1 MKILIPIDGSE
12 NALRAVRQVLDN
24 RGWYR
29 EALEIHLVNVQLP
42 VASGAVR
49 MFIPQDQLR
58 EYYDDEGQKALQ
70 AAKDLL
76 QQSGVPFHCRV
87 GVGDPAPTIVHYC
100 TEQGCEL
107 IAMGTRG
114 LGALGNV
121 LIGSIATK
129 VIHLA
134 HVPVLLV
141 K

>member
-12 NALRAVRQVLDN
+12 NALRAVRQVLDK